1 MPEDIARMIP
11 NPRYQASSFK
21 LEGASGQSRERCLRD
36 VSNKRSEENGKMM
49 SELFKKDIRFNH
61 LLSEFST
68 TIRKNSTTSHNG
80 TQCTKNNPNVPDSD
94 TLMTKIFSYVHVD
107 ETIFKSA
114 P

>member
-1 MPEDIARMIP
+1 MTDMKEAI
-11 NPRYQASSFK
+11 SFLSLP
-21 LEGASGQSRERCLRD
+21 LELRQKILLLTLTD
-36 VSNKRSEENGKMM
+36 DK
-49 SELFKKDIRFNH
+49 LFKKDIRFNH